1 MYFYTTIMW
10 EKKEKKKL
18 RVFLTA
24 SYAAF
29 IQIISHLGYL
39 RNREMSELLHKTG
52 FSYSSFL
59 FLINRHRWMT
69 SRDFGISQVKS
80 AALFSLYNNNNNA
93 KMINVR

>member
-1 MYFYTTIMW
+1 MFANVFLYDHNVR
-10 EKKEKKKL
+10 KKKKKKL

-52 FSYSSFL
+52 FSYSSFFY
-59 FLINRHRWMT
+59 FLLIVIV
-69 SRDFGISQVKS
+69 G
-80 AALFSLYNNNNNA
+80 
-93 KMINVR
+93 